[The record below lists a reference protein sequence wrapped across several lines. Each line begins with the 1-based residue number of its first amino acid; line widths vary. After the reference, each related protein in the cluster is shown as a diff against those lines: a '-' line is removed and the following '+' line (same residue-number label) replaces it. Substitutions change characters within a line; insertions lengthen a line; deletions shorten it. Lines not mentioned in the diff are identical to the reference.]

1 MPTNNN
7 ISPTLPREWAILP
20 ETLDVLLHQAARV
33 ARQNARTTPEPTG
46 DLDYQL
52 DGSVAIVP
60 VHGALAKNGLFFFG
74 WKLCDGMRDIASCLR
89 RAAADSRVKAIM
101 LDVDS
106 PGGTVD
112 GIEELAE
119 AVSQVGLMKP
129 VYAFADGL
137 MASAA
142 YWLSCSARE
151 IAAPATAQVG
161 SIGVILIHRE
171 YSKALEENGIACNI
185 IAAGHYK
192 AAGNAVEPLS
202 EEMRSYLQAGVDET
216 YDLFLKAVEKGRGV
230 DREKSLTMAD
240 GKIFSGS
247 EALAKGLIDRVCS
260 RSEFLQHIKEG
271 VPMNSTELKAQ
282 YPEAVSD
289 LKAEFEQEHRAALS
303 AAKEEGMKIG
313 CEQERARMVA
323 LAAAAIGEEAGAT
336 LKELAES
343 DMTPE
348 QFDKVKK
355 VLASSGNKLDALRQA
370 HSGTDVAPRGS
381 APRSAAGFEQ
391 LVDNYMVEHNARRGE
406 AVRAIAE
413 KYPEAHQKWLKELQN

>member
-1 MPTNNN
+1 
-7 ISPTLPREWAILP
+7 
-20 ETLDVLLHQAARV
+20 
-33 ARQNARTTPEPTG
+33 
-46 DLDYQL
+46 
-52 DGSVAIVP
+52 
-60 VHGALAKNGLFFFG
+60 
-74 WKLCDGMRDIASCLR
+74 MRDIASCLR

-247 EALAKGLIDRVCS
+247 EALSKGLIDRVCS

-355 VLASSGNKLDALRQA
+355 VLASSGSRLDALRQA

-381 APRSAAGFEQ
+381 TPRNAAGFEQ